1 MDGSSILPSSTKKTK
16 KVLDLYSIYVVYSS
30 MNKPLNTKEI
40 KQLNHKLSLPEV
52 RTGPRKE
59 LAPPKLTQ
67 AEWNYLVFVSLAKV
81 REANGNQFGKKSK

>member
-1 MDGSSILPSSTKKTK
+1 M
-16 KVLDLYSIYVVYSS
+16 LDLYSIYVVYSS
-30 MNKPLNTKEI
+30 MRKPLNTKEI
-40 KQLNHKLSLPEV
+40 KELNRKLSLPEV

-67 AEWNYLVFVSLAKV
+67 AEWNYLVYVSLAKV